1 VSTSW
6 QRYGTDAVDQLVER
20 IASLERSVE
29 ALRSRPFDIPLLNA
43 DPASDSGYTI
53 WRFADGRVR
62 HRIGGTV
69 HTLVPVVDSETWPDI
84 PTLSSDPA
92 ASTGIDIYIH
102 GGSGELR
109 SRAANGTWLR
119 YAPITA
125 TTSSDSAPKAS
136 TSTSTS
142 KTTKAADTS
151 LETYTLPFDLTWG
164 ASWCDSH
171 NAWEAD
177 GEAYYGN
184 YPYSVHGQRRVMLGF
199 NDTAIRNFIGSGQ
212 ATQVELYLANVHTN
226 PDQGTQLRIGGHS
239 NSARPSGYS
248 GIVARNVVSRHYG
261 KREAKWVTISTVKS
275 PWFAKRLKSGEVR
288 GILIDQNS
296 LSSALY
302 GAINPGPTKLRLTV
316 RK

>member
-29 ALRSRPFDIPLLNA
+29 ALRSRPFDLPLLNA
-43 DPASDSGYTI
+43 DPAADSGYQI
-53 WRFADGRVR
+53 WRFADGRIR
-62 HRIGGTV
+62 HRVGSTV
-69 HTLVPVVDSETWPDI
+69 HNLITTQDADAWPDV

-109 SRAANGTWLR
+109 ARASNGTWQR

-125 TTSSDSAPKAS
+125 TTSSDTAS
-136 TSTSTS
+136 KTSTSTS
-142 KTTKAADTS
+142 KTTKTTDTP
-151 LETYTLPFDLTWG
+151 LKTYTQGFDLMWG

-171 NAWEAD
+171 NAWESA
-177 GEAYYGN
+177 GELYYGN
-184 YPYSVHGQRRVMLGF
+184 YTYSVHGQRRVMLGF
-199 NDTAIRNFIGSGQ
+199 DDAAIRSFIGSGR
-212 ATQVELYLANVHTN
+212 ATKVELYLANVHTN
-226 PDQGTQLRIGGHS
+226 PDQGTQLRLGGHS
-239 NSARPSGYS
+239 NSGRPSDYS
-248 GIVARNVVSRHYG
+248 GIVARNVVSRHFG
-261 KREAKWVTISTVKS
+261 KRESKWVTISTPKP
-275 PWFAKRLKSGEVR
+275 PWFAKRLKSGAVR